1 MIGERRSCKSVCV
14 YTRRI
19 FVHSE
24 KVMCGVAAVWA
35 ASSVCVA
42 SVLVVVPCSNC
53 SRSQNAGPWIALVL
67 NGSEY

>member
-24 KVMCGVAAVWA
+24 KVMCGVAAVGQPAMSVWPVCLL
-35 ASSVCVA
+35 SS
-42 SVLVVVPCSNC
+42 LVRTV
-53 SRSQNAGPWIALVL
+53 RDHKMQAHG
-67 NGSEY
+67 